1 MAVVIRKG
9 GVEGG
14 GGGGRGGW
22 GVGWSE
28 SRVERSK
35 TKSLKGTE

>member
-1 MAVVIRKG
+1 ME
-9 GVEGG
+9 GVEEG
-14 GGGGRGGW
+14 GGW

>member
-14 GGGGRGGW
+14 GRGWGGGGR
-22 GVGWSE
+22 SE